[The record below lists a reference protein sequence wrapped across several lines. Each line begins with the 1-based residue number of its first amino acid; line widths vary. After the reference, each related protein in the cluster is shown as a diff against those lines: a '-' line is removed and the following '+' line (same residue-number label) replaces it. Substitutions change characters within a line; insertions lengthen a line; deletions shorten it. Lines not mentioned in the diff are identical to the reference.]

1 MQLAGAWGCILLD
14 TRIVVLF
21 HPVNILLNE
30 VECRVLGSLIEKEIT
45 TPEYYP
51 ISLNALVNACNQ
63 RSNRDPVMS
72 LDEAAVRQ
80 ALHSLDGQSLVR
92 SVSASDSRVTKYEH
106 RLQEAFNFYRH
117 EVAILC
123 VLLLR
128 GPQTPGELRTRADRM
143 HPFDDL
149 GAVQSSLQHLMKRE
163 PPLAKVLPRQPGTK
177 ESRYAHLLSGDV
189 EVSETKPEVQ
199 TIMNPNSGDGER
211 IALLEKEVAAL
222 RNNATDFQK
231 EIADLR
237 QQFAQFR
244 KQFE

>member
-1 MQLAGAWGCILLD
+1 
-14 TRIVVLF
+14 
-21 HPVNILLNE
+21 VNILLNE
-30 VECRVLGSLIEKEIT
+30 VECRVLGSLVEKEIT

-51 ISLNALVNACNQ
+51 LSLNALVNACNQ
-63 RSNRDPVMS
+63 KSNRDPVMN
-72 LDEAAVRQ
+72 LDEAGVRQ

-92 SVSASDSRVTKYEH
+92 YVSAADSRVTKYEH

-128 GPQTPGELRTRADRM
+128 GPQTPGELRTRAERM

-149 GAVQSSLQHLMKRE
+149 SAVQSSLQHLMKRE
-163 PPLAKVLPRQPGTK
+163 PALVKILPRQPGTK
-177 ESRYAHLLSGDV
+177 EARYVHLLSGDV
-189 EVSETKPEVQ
+189 EEWDAKSVAEPQLPPASAE
-199 TIMNPNSGDGER
+199 GER

-222 RNNATDFQK
+222 RNDVADFQK

-237 QQFAQFR
+237 KEFAQFR
-244 KQFE
+244 RQFE